1 MKKTL
6 MILLLPYLLFA
17 TTEIKEIYTC
27 HYVIMANF
35 TKARERE
42 VQQVIHNLKYLPPAN
57 EYGMRKLNTQTIQA
71 DFFIRDDSKVI
82 IEKVHF
88 DASAIHPEDR
98 DKKRLLKRFGIDP
111 NESANTISLADD
123 FSTVYFNFKG
133 NKLESVDV
141 KYY

>member
-17 TTEIKEIYTC
+17 TTKIKEIYTC
-27 HYVIMANF
+27 HYVIMVNF
-35 TKARERE
+35 SKARERE

-82 IEKVHF
+82 IV
-88 DASAIHPEDR
+88 SQP
-98 DKKRLLKRFGIDP
+98 L
-111 NESANTISLADD
+111 S
-123 FSTVYFNFKG
+123 
-133 NKLESVDV
+133 
-141 KYY
+141 